1 MRGRPCSQPFLV
13 ERGTCRPNAVLLPP
27 RWANRSPPHP
37 PQCAHWGTF
46 PPRGRLWRSRVVEGL
61 LRAPCL
67 SPNLETFFR
76 ENAFQHSFPGKCVPN
91 RGWYA
96 GSNSPATGPDIANA
110 KSSEWERAAIKTRGP
125 GGAAPGA
132 LSSGFL
138 RRKPGSRPEPGGK
151 PRCRSGPAM
160 VPTQPP
166 CQRQPGAACPLSG
179 CLGSHPRGAAPRGP
193 RLPGG
198 GPHFSRE
205 MGRKRAGALCHR

>member
-1 MRGRPCSQPFLV
+1 MRGRSCTQPFLV
-13 ERGTCRPNAVLLPP
+13 EKSACRPDALLLPP

-138 RRKPGSRPEPGGK
+138 RRKPGSRPESGGN
-151 PRCRSGPAM
+151 PRRRSGPAP
-160 VPTQPP
+160 VPTEPP
-166 CQRQPGAACPLSG
+166 ADPL
-179 CLGSHPRGAAPRGP
+179 PKN
-193 RLPGG
+193 LPS
-198 GPHFSRE
+198 PLD
-205 MGRKRAGALCHR
+205 KATVLWL

>member
-1 MRGRPCSQPFLV
+1 
-13 ERGTCRPNAVLLPP
+13 
-27 RWANRSPPHP
+27 
-37 PQCAHWGTF
+37 
-46 PPRGRLWRSRVVEGL
+46 L

-138 RRKPGSRPEPGGK
+138 RRKPGSRPESGGN
-151 PRCRSGPAM
+151 PRRRCEPAE
-160 VPTQPP
+160 VPEGTT
-166 CQRQPGAACPLSG
+166 CQRP
-179 CLGSHPRGAAPRGP
+179 
-193 RLPGG
+193 
-198 GPHFSRE
+198 
-205 MGRKRAGALCHR
+205 

>member
-1 MRGRPCSQPFLV
+1 MRGRPGCPTGHEKKHVEATVSNPLFYKERLV
-13 ERGTCRPNAVLLPP
+13 TG
-27 RWANRSPPHP
+27 SPPHP

-110 KSSEWERAAIKTRGP
+110 KSSEWERAAIKTRGT

-138 RRKPGSRPEPGGK
+138 RRKPGSRPESGGNPRRRCEPAEVPEGTTCQRPRPPAPPRESPFRWGGIDSPGG
-151 PRCRSGPAM
+151 
-160 VPTQPP
+160 
-166 CQRQPGAACPLSG
+166 
-179 CLGSHPRGAAPRGP
+179 
-193 RLPGG
+193 
-198 GPHFSRE
+198 
-205 MGRKRAGALCHR
+205 